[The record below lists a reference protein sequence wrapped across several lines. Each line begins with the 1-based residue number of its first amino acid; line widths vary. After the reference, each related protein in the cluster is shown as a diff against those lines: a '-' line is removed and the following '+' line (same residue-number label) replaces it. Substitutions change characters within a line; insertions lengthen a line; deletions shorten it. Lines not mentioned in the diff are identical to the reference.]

1 MSQEFVL
8 KRSLATLRNL
18 ENSQTSRDLRN
29 IQKQRQKEAWELEAR
44 ESKKRA
50 IQSTIDMIIETIEER
65 GVYHSYLYHYND
77 EDSLS
82 AAYDF
87 LKAQGFRTVWD
98 RGEITI
104 SA

>member
-1 MSQEFVL
+1 MSQEFTL
-8 KRSLATLRNL
+8 KRSLSYLSKL
-18 ENSQTSRDLRN
+18 ENSQTSRELRK
-29 IQKQRQKEAWELEAR
+29 IQQQKEKEAWEIEAR

-50 IQSTIDMIIETIEER
+50 IQSTINMIINTIEER
-65 GVYHSYLYHYND
+65 GEYNAYLYHYHD

-82 AAYDF
+82 AAYDY